1 MAQTRGASD
10 HRTMAT
16 YLIEIYMADPG
27 ALEVDRAM
35 RMLVAAQSRVAG
47 SMPVTRTIFVGVSR
61 GDGRL
66 ICLIETESLVSAR
79 RMVGLALL
87 PPARIR
93 EITDVVAEE
102 LFGGRHPGGDV
113 HPGAEAQLVEDVVD
127 VGLDGALG
135 QE

>member
-1 MAQTRGASD
+1 MS
-10 HRTMAT
+10 TMAT
-16 YLIEIYMADPG
+16 YLIEVHMADLG
-27 ALEVDRAM
+27 ALELDRAV
-35 RMLVAAQSRVAG
+35 RMLVAAQSRMAG
-47 SMPVTRTIFVGVSR
+47 STSVTRTIFGGLSR
-61 GDGRL
+61 EDGRL
-66 ICLIETESLVSAR
+66 ICLIETASLASAR

-93 EITDVVAEE
+93 EITEVVNEE